1 MNQPDCVIFA
11 GLDRYFHNGFRSY
24 GTLVVWSPSLSVQ
37 VVRRNVLAGQQFL
50 PLGRR
55 ESLPG
60 PDGRATS
67 GVGFVLFRT
76 VFNWILRFYEGDGKS
91 KSILCSK
98 WFEPGVSVVHM
109 V

>member
-11 GLDRYFHNGFRSY
+11 GLHRYFHNGFRSY

-60 PDGRATS
+60 PDGRAAS

-76 VFNWILRFYEGDGKS
+76 VFNWILRIYEGDGKS

-98 WFEPGVSVVHM
+98 WFDAGVSVVHI